1 MVLKELSDIEFN
13 NFKNTFN
20 PSSLYQSIPYKNV
33 MKEENFETLILG
45 LVDNNNIVAA
55 SLILIEKKGKVK
67 YAYAPRGFLI
77 DYNNFN
83 LLSTFT
89 KEIKK
94 YLSRKNVLMIKLCPM
109 ILKSTTDL
117 KYNIVNHNN
126 YYDNIIYNFKKL
138 GYKHL
143 GYNNYF
149 ESLKPRFEAIIDIE
163 APYYILFKNIKKEY
177 RTKIRSAEA
186 NGIHIYKGNFDELDY
201 LYNQIKAKY
210 PRKFDY
216 FKNIYKEFNENVE
229 FYYSKLDTKYY
240 LNKLQNDYIKQEEI
254 CKYYN
259 SKVSSNIERKEKNIT
274 LKMESDKRLNH
285 IHKAITKATEYLR
298 KYPDGII
305 TSTALII
312 KDKDE
317 VYLLMDGYDNKY
329 KKLNSKH
336 LLIWKLIELYSK
348 QGYKKINLGGITNP
362 EIKDNNYK
370 GLNDFK
376 LNFNAISYE
385 YIGDLEL
392 VCNEALY
399 FLYKNVPLK
408 NILKI

>member
-1 MVLKELSDIEFN
+1 MLLKEITDIEFN
-13 NFKNTFN
+13 NFKNNFN
-20 PSSLYQSIPYKNV
+20 PSSLYQSIPYKNT
-33 MKEENFETLILG
+33 MENEGFETMLLG
-45 LVDNNNIVAA
+45 LFDNDNIVAA
-55 SLILIEKKGKVK
+55 TLLLIEKKGKVR

-77 DYNNFN
+77 DYNNYE

-109 ILKSTTDL
+109 LLKTTTDF

-126 YYDNIIYNFKKL
+126 YYDNIIYNLKKL
-138 GYKHL
+138 GYRHL

-149 ESLKPRFEAIIDIE
+149 EALKPRFEAIIDIE

-177 RTKIRSAEA
+177 RTKIRSAEG
-186 NGIHIYKGNFDELDY
+186 NGINIYKGNFEELDY
-201 LYNQIKAKY
+201 LYNQIKEKY
-210 PRKFDY
+210 SRKFDY
-216 FKNIYKEFNENVE
+216 FKNIYNNFGDNVE

-240 LNKLQNDYIKQEEI
+240 LNKLQQDYIKQQEI

-259 SKVSSNIERKEKNIT
+259 SKVSSNIEHKERNIT
-274 LKMESDKRLNH
+274 LKMEADKKLNR
-285 IHKAITKATEYLR
+285 IHKSITKATEYLR
-298 KYPDGII
+298 KYPNGII
-305 TSTALII
+305 TSTALLI
-312 KDKDE
+312 KDKNE
-317 VYLLMDGYDNKY
+317 IYLLMDGYDNKY

-348 QGYKKINLGGITNP
+348 QGYKKLNLGGITNP
-362 EIKDNNYK
+362 NIENNQYK
-370 GLNDFK
+370 GLNEFK

-385 YIGDLEL
+385 YLGDLEL
-392 VCNEALY
+392 VCNDALY
-399 FLYKNVPLK
+399 FLYKGIPLK